1 MRTQAKVRIL
11 KPPKLFRGRIV
22 LPVVLVGQWVNLGQF
37 WSVRSALDR
46 LSEDRTVRLVSLVKK
61 ISLTEVNESHQ

>member
-1 MRTQAKVRIL
+1 MRTLAWVPNL
-11 KPPKLFRGRIV
+11 GPKFFRGRIV
-22 LPVVLVGQWVNLGQF
+22 LVLVGQWVNLGQF

-46 LSEDRTVRLVSLVKK
+46 LSEDLTVRLVSLVKK

>member
-11 KPPKLFRGRIV
+11 EPHKLFRGRI
-22 LPVVLVGQWVNLGQF
+22 VLVGQWVNLGQF

-61 ISLTEVNESHQ
+61 ISLNEVNESHQ